1 MLRRCFWLC
10 LTLTLPWAVTG
21 LAAGEKCDTGRRA
34 DQTEAG
40 GLESLPQPDKC
51 VEQAIELS
59 ETVLAQLSDPE
70 PGPPGPPGLKDMDP
84 DVLKQWRAQRAER
97 EKNIQMLQL
106 WKIMQEV
113 ELRDDQLDRFFPLMR
128 EMQKSEHELAEQ
140 RHGLARSLRQELK
153 KDDPDKKQLEKLSGQ
168 LIDNTG
174 RLWQSKCEGMEKVM
188 SILEPRQKAKFV
200 LAVSGMERDLWEAIA
215 QVRMNDPMLMSK
227 FKFDRDQFDANMKV
241 IQERMDKIKQQLRE
255 KGYPVDSD
263 KGPN

>member
-1 MLRRCFWLC
+1 MLRRFFWLC

-21 LAAGEKCDTGRRA
+21 LAAGEKDDAGGRA
-34 DQTEAG
+34 DRAEVTVPDN
-40 GLESLPQPDKC
+40 LPLPDKC
-51 VEQAIELS
+51 IEQAVRLS
-59 ETVLAQLSDPE
+59 ETVLAQLDPE
-70 PGPPGPPGLKDMDP
+70 AGPPGPPGLRDMDP
-84 DVLKQWRAQRAER
+84 EILKQWRAQRAER

-113 ELRDDQLDRFFPLMR
+113 ELRDDQLDKFFPLMR
-128 EMQKSEHELAEQ
+128 EMQKNEHELAEQ
-140 RHGLARSLRQELK
+140 RHNLARSLRQELK
-153 KDDPDKKQLEKLSGQ
+153 KDNPDKGQLEKISGQ

-174 RLWQSKCEGMEKVM
+174 RLWKSKCDGMEKVM
-188 SILEPRQKAKFV
+188 SILDSRQKAKFV

-227 FKFDRDQFDANMKV
+227 FKLDREKFDANLKV

-263 KGPN
+263 PKPN